1 MKTWHWPAC
10 LALAIAASTPTA
22 IQAAE
27 EDSRQ
32 RDGALLERLE
42 ALEKEL
48 QATRKQLDEIDDE
61 SSDEESSS
69 KDYNELGGS
78 FWTNF
83 AWRDYSETSKSR
95 GGDFRIDPFRLDVN
109 GREGNVIWSAQ
120 HRWYQYM
127 DVIHHAWVGYQFDEE
142 TDMAIG
148 ISQVPFGIQPYASH
162 SYWFGVPYY
171 VGLEDDYDTGV
182 RYRTKKGNWD
192 IQLGFYSNPEYANP
206 GVLARYSF
214 DIVSDG
220 TFNNEEIN
228 QGNVRLAYDI
238 SSGDDSNTELG
249 LSVRRGQ
256 LYNSDTE
263 LTGDHWAAAVHF
275 DGDYGPWGVEL
286 EAIRYEYA
294 PEYPAGVD
302 PRKVANGAFTGSYI
316 IAAEADLYVANL
328 SRDFDVDWG
337 PISGLRCYSDYS
349 VLKKDPEGWED
360 TELHTLGCGISA
372 GSVYTFVDFIRGK
385 NHHFLGTPAAIAF
398 AEGEQDPR
406 WKTRF
411 NINIEVYF

>member
-1 MKTWHWPAC
+1 MKTTIMAC
-10 LALAIAASTPTA
+10 AGLLAGGLLPMVAT
-22 IQAAE
+22 AAE
-27 EDSRQ
+27 EETEQSIE
-32 RDGALLERLE
+32 ERLE
-42 ALEKEL
+42 ALEQEL
-48 QATRKQLDEIDDE
+48 EETREQLNAVKSGEPNGTEISTDF
-61 SSDEESSS
+61 
-69 KDYNELGGS
+69 NEFGGA

-95 GGDFRIDPFRLDVN
+95 GGDFRIDLFRLDVN

-127 DVIHHAWVGYQFDEE
+127 DVIHHAWVGYQFDDD

-148 ISQVPFGIQPYASH
+148 ISQAPFGIQPYASH

-182 RYRTKKGNWD
+182 RYRTKSGNLD
-192 IQLGFYSNPEYANP
+192 IQLGFYSNPEYASP
-206 GVLARYSF
+206 GVVGRYSF

-220 TFNNEEIN
+220 IYNNEEIN
-228 QGNVRLAYDI
+228 QGNIRLAYDI
-238 SSGDDSNTELG
+238 PHGDDSNTEIG
-249 LSVRRGQ
+249 LSARRGQ
-256 LYNSDTE
+256 LFNSDTD
-263 LTGDHWAAAVHF
+263 LTGDHWAAALHL
-275 DGDYGPWGVEL
+275 DGDYGPWGIEL
-286 EAIRYEYA
+286 EAIRYEYN
-294 PEYPAGVD
+294 PEYAAGLD
-302 PRKVANGAFTGSYI
+302 TRKLANGAFAASYI
-316 IAAEADLYVANL
+316 IAAKADLYIANVT
-328 SRDFDVDWG
+328 RDFSVDWG
-337 PISGLRCYSDYS
+337 PVSNLRCYSDYS
-349 VLKKDPEGWED
+349 VLKKDPAGWED

-385 NHHFLGTPAAIAF
+385 NHHFLGTTADIAF